1 MPHRRLRRR
10 YGRTGHGP
18 AQTAASLK
26 SHGYAFWL
34 AQPTLES
41 GHFDN
46 LKYNDGKHRVWVSR
60 QSLADYDGDRKAWMA
75 ERLTVEKL
83 VNGSWVKA

>member
-1 MPHRRLRRR
+1 MKRRRALRRR
-10 YGRTGHGP
+10 YGRASGES
-18 AQTAASLK
+18 ARSLK
-26 SHGYAFWL
+26 TRGYAYWL

-46 LKYNDGKHRVWVSR
+46 LKFDDGKHRVWVSR

-75 ERLTVEKL
+75 DRLTVEKL
-83 VNGSWVKA
+83 VNGNWVAA